1 MALGI
6 LEINLIKLETKM
18 MNLKKILT
26 LSVLLLLVVGY
37 SNAQEIELSKYKFGE
52 GLNFSGKDNNYNF
65 EISGY
70 LQPSSESRKYLD
82 NDDAT
87 FYNRMRMR
95 RARLQFSGN
104 SKKEKLSYRLQLDL
118 TGGGEGDASIGS
130 LVFDAWVAYD
140 VTKRIKL
147 TFGQK
152 ATSTD
157 NRELGM
163 RSTTL
168 QLVER
173 SPISGAFASIRE
185 FGIFAESTYKISKQS
200 YIKPEIAITNGDGI
214 NVFDKDHGGLKYGGR
229 IDYLPFGLFN
239 NFGQYRQADLVR
251 ELTPKFVIGA
261 NYSYNVGISDRR
273 GSESGTILYLD
284 SQNKELLPDYV
295 KYGVD
300 FLLKYRGFSLLGEY
314 VNASARVPSGIVY
327 RVRVDGTTA
336 TTFTVNGLQNIENYV
351 KGRMMVGE
359 GYNLQSGYVFKNL
372 FSIDGRIAHLKP
384 QTNSFLNNGTY
395 YNRSNYYTLGITK
408 YLARN
413 YGAKIQL
420 DCTYINAKAGSN
432 DINGNLIRGDEFI
445 TRVITTISF

>member
-1 MALGI
+1 M
-6 LEINLIKLETKM
+6 T
-18 MNLKKILT
+18 NLKRILT
-26 LSVLLLLVVGY
+26 LSVLLLLVVEY
-37 SNAQEIELSKYKFGE
+37 SNAQEIELGKYKFGE
-52 GLNFSGKDNNYNF
+52 GLNFHGKDKNYNF

-104 SKKEKLSYRLQLDL
+104 SKKEKISYRLQLDL
-118 TGGGEGDASIGS
+118 TGGGEGDVPIGG
-130 LVFDAWVAYD
+130 LVYDAWVAYD

-147 TFGQK
+147 SFGQK

-163 RSTTL
+163 RSSTI
-168 QLVER
+168 QLAER

-185 FGIFAESTYKISKQS
+185 FGVFAESTYKISKES

-261 NYSYNVGISDRR
+261 YYSYNVGISDRR
-273 GSESGTILYLD
+273 GSQSGTILYLD
-284 SQNKELLPDYV
+284 NQNKELLPDYV
-295 KYGVD
+295 KCGVD
-300 FLLKYRGFSLLGEY
+300 FLFKYRGFSLLGEY
-314 VNASARVPSGIVY
+314 VNASARVPSGITK

-336 TTFTVNGLQNIENYV
+336 TTFTVNGLQDVENYV

-372 FSIDGRIAHLKP
+372 FSIDGRVSYLKP
-384 QTNSFLNNGTY
+384 ETNSFLNNGTY

-420 DCTYINAKAGSN
+420 DCTYINAKAGSS
-432 DINGNLIRGDEFI
+432 DINGNLINGNEFL

>member
-1 MALGI
+1 
-6 LEINLIKLETKM
+6 M
-18 MNLKKILT
+18 MNLKRKLT
-26 LSVLLLLVVGY
+26 LLALLLLVVDY
-37 SNAQEIELSKYKFGE
+37 SNAQEIELNKYKFGE
-52 GLNFSGKDNNYNF
+52 GLSFSGKDNNYKM

-95 RARLQFSGN
+95 RARLQFSGS
-104 SKKEKLSYRLQLDL
+104 SKKEKISYRLQLDL

-140 VTKRIKL
+140 LTKHIKL
-147 TFGQK
+147 SFGQK

-163 RSTTL
+163 RSNTL

-185 FGIFAESTYKISKQS
+185 FGFFAESTYKIAKQS

-214 NVFDKDHGGLKYGGR
+214 NVFGKDHGGLKYGGR

-239 NFGQYRQADLVR
+239 NFGQYRQADIER

-284 SQNKELLPDYV
+284 NLNKELLPDYV

-300 FLLKYRGFSLLGEY
+300 FLFKYRGFSLLGEY
-314 VNASARVPSGIVY
+314 INASARVPSGITQ
-327 RVRVDGTTA
+327 RVRVNGTTS
-336 TTFTVNGLQNIENYV
+336 TTFEDANNNPIPIENYI

-372 FSIDGRIAHLKP
+372 FSIDGRIAHMKP
-384 QTNSFLNNGTY
+384 QTNSFLNNGTF

-413 YGAKIQL
+413 YGAKIQM
-420 DCTYINAKAGSN
+420 DCTYINAKSGSN
-432 DINGNLIRGDEFI
+432 DVNGNLIRGNEFI
-445 TRVITTISF
+445 TRLITTISF

>member
-1 MALGI
+1 
-6 LEINLIKLETKM
+6 M

-26 LSVLLLLVVGY
+26 LLVLLLLVVVN

-70 LQPSSESRKYLD
+70 LQPFSESRKYLD

-147 TFGQK
+147 SFGQK
-152 ATSTD
+152 STSTD

-173 SPISGAFASIRE
+173 SPLSGAFASIRE
-185 FGIFAESTYKISKQS
+185 FGFFAESTYKISKVS

-261 NYSYNVGISDRR
+261 TYSYNVGISDRR

-314 VNASARVPSGIVY
+314 VNASARVPKGITQ
-327 RVRVDGTTA
+327 RVRVDGTTS
-336 TTFTVNGLQNIENYV
+336 TTFSVNGLQDVENYV

-359 GYNLQSGYVFKNL
+359 GFNLQSGYVFKNL
-372 FSIDGRIAHLKP
+372 FSIDGRIAHMKP
-384 QTNSFLNNGTY
+384 QANSFLNNGTY
-395 YNRSNYYTLGITK
+395 YNRSNYFTLGITK

-413 YGAKIQL
+413 YGAKIQF
-420 DCTYINAKAGSN
+420 DCTYINAKVGSN
-432 DINGNLIRGDEFI
+432 DINGKPILGNEFI
-445 TRVITTISF
+445 SRVITTISF

>member
-1 MALGI
+1 
-6 LEINLIKLETKM
+6 M
-18 MNLKKILT
+18 MNLKRILT
-26 LSVLLLLVVGY
+26 LSFLLLLVVEY

-147 TFGQK
+147 SFGQK
-152 ATSTD
+152 ATATD

-168 QLVER
+168 QLAER
-173 SPISGAFASIRE
+173 SPISGAFASVRE
-185 FGIFAESTYKISKQS
+185 FGFFAESTYKISKQS

-214 NVFDKDHGGLKYGGR
+214 NVFNKDHGGLKYGGR

-261 NYSYNVGISDRR
+261 TYSYNVGISDRR

-314 VNASARVPSGIVY
+314 INASARVPKGITQ

-336 TTFTVNGLQNIENYV
+336 TTFTVNGLQDVENYV

-372 FSIDGRIAHLKP
+372 FSIDGRIAHMKP

>member
-1 MALGI
+1 M
-6 LEINLIKLETKM
+6 K
-18 MNLKKILT
+18 NLKRILT
-26 LSVLLLLVVGY
+26 LSFLLLLVVEY
-37 SNAQEIELSKYKFGE
+37 SNAQVIVLNKYKFGE
-52 GLNFSGKDNNYNF
+52 GLEFSGNDNNYKM

-70 LQPSSESRKYLD
+70 LQPITESKKYLD
-82 NDDAT
+82 NDDSSL
-87 FYNRMRMR
+87 YNRMRLR
-95 RARLQFSGN
+95 RARLNFSGS
-104 SKKEKLSYRLQLDL
+104 SKKDKISYRLQLDL
-118 TGGGEGDASIGS
+118 TGGGESDASIGS

-147 TFGQK
+147 SFGQK
-152 ATSTD
+152 ATGTD

-173 SPISGAFASIRE
+173 SPISAAFASVRE

-200 YIKPEIAITNGDGI
+200 YIKPEFAITNGDGI
-214 NVFDKDHGGLKYGGR
+214 NVFGKDHGGLKYGGR

-239 NFGQYRQADLVR
+239 NFGQYRQADIER

-284 SQNKELLPDYV
+284 NLNKELLPDYM
-295 KYGVD
+295 KYGID
-300 FLLKYRGFSLLGEY
+300 FLFKYRGFSLLGEY
-314 VNASARVPSGIVY
+314 INASARVPSGITQ
-327 RVRVDGTTA
+327 RVRVDGTTS
-336 TTFTVNGLQNIENYV
+336 TVFTVNGIQDVDSYI

-384 QTNSFLNNGTY
+384 ETNSFLNNGTY

-420 DCTYINAKAGSN
+420 DCTYINAKTGSN
-432 DINGNLIRGDEFI
+432 DINGNLIRGNEFI
-445 TRVITTISF
+445 TRVITTFSF

>member
-1 MALGI
+1 
-6 LEINLIKLETKM
+6 M
-18 MNLKKILT
+18 MNLKRILT
-26 LSVLLLLVVGY
+26 LSVLLLMVVEY
-37 SNAQEIELSKYKFGE
+37 SNAQEIVLGKYKFGE

-70 LQPSSESRKYLD
+70 LQPSLESRKYLD

-95 RARLQFSGN
+95 RARIQFSGN

-118 TGGGEGDASIGS
+118 TGGGEGDATIGS
-130 LVFDAWVAYD
+130 LVYDAWVAYD

-147 TFGQK
+147 SFGQK

-163 RSTTL
+163 RSNTL

-185 FGIFAESTYKISKQS
+185 FGLFAESTYKISKES

-229 IDYLPFGLFN
+229 IDYLPFGMFN

-273 GSESGTILYLD
+273 GSEGGRYIYLD
-284 SQNKELLPDYV
+284 ANNKELLPDFA

-300 FLLKYRGFSLLGEY
+300 FLFKYRGFSLLGEY
-314 VNASARVPSGIVY
+314 VNASSRVPGGITQRILNSG
-327 RVRVDGTTA
+327 A
-336 TTFTVNGLQNIENYV
+336 TSIDFKVNGIQDITKYI
-351 KGRMMVGE
+351 KGRMALGE
-359 GYNLQSGYVFKNL
+359 GYNIQGGYVFRKNI
-372 FSIDGRIAHLKP
+372 SIDGRFAYLKP
-384 QTNSFLNNGTY
+384 EAASFLNDPTY
-395 YNRSNYYTLGITK
+395 NNRSHFYTLGITK

-413 YGAKIQL
+413 YAAKIQL
-420 DCTYINAKAGSN
+420 DCTYINAKSGSLDVN
-432 DINGNLIRGDEFI
+432 KKPILGNEFI

>member
-1 MALGI
+1 
-6 LEINLIKLETKM
+6 M
-18 MNLKKILT
+18 MNLKRILT

-65 EISGY
+65 EISGF
-70 LQPSSESRKYLD
+70 LQPITESKKYLD

-87 FYNRMRMR
+87 FYNRMRIR
-95 RARLQFSGN
+95 RAGLQFSGN

-147 TFGQK
+147 SFGQK
-152 ATSTD
+152 ATGTD

-185 FGIFAESTYKISKQS
+185 FGFFAESTYKISKQS

-214 NVFDKDHGGLKYGGR
+214 NVFNKDHGGLKYGGR

-314 VNASARVPSGIVY
+314 VNASARVPSGITKYIRDNGTIDTSVLD
-327 RVRVDGTTA
+327 VD
-336 TTFTVNGLQNIENYV
+336 V
-351 KGRMMVGE
+351 KSRMMLGE
-359 GYNLQSGYVFKNL
+359 GFNLQSGYVFKNL

-420 DCTYINAKAGSN
+420 DCTYINAKVGSN
-432 DINGNLIRGDEFI
+432 DINKKPILGDEFI

>member
-1 MALGI
+1 M
-6 LEINLIKLETKM
+6 T
-18 MNLKKILT
+18 NLKRILT
-26 LSVLLLLVVGY
+26 LSVLLLLFVEY
-37 SNAQEIELSKYKFGE
+37 SNAQEIVLSKYKFGE
-52 GLNFSGKDNNYNF
+52 GLNFSGKDNNYKF

-95 RARLQFSGN
+95 RARIQFSGN

-118 TGGGEGDASIGS
+118 TGGGEGDATIGS
-130 LVFDAWVAYD
+130 LVYDAWVAYD
-140 VTKRIKL
+140 ITKRIKL
-147 TFGQK
+147 SFGQK

-163 RSTTL
+163 RSNTI
-168 QLVER
+168 QLAER

-185 FGIFAESTYKISKQS
+185 FGLFAESTYKISKES

-229 IDYLPFGLFN
+229 IDYLPFGMFN

-273 GSESGTILYLD
+273 GSQSGTILYLD
-284 SQNKELLPDYV
+284 NQNKELLPDYV

-300 FLLKYRGFSLLGEY
+300 FLFKYRGFSLLGEY
-314 VNASARVPSGIVY
+314 VNASARVPSGITQ

-336 TTFTVNGLQNIENYV
+336 TTFTVNGLQDVENYI

-359 GYNLQSGYVFKNL
+359 GYNLQGGYVFKNL
-372 FSIDGRIAHLKP
+372 FSIDGRVSYLKP
-384 QTNSFLNNGTY
+384 ETNSFLNNGTY

-420 DCTYINAKAGSN
+420 DCTYINAKPGSN
-432 DINGNLIRGDEFI
+432 DINGNLIKGNEFI